1 MNKINR
7 TADMEETVSN
17 HDLAEFLP
25 KSDHVTENIEL
36 STSQEIT
43 ALKSNYRPYN
53 ENNKEKS
60 WNYKSPDGTITCCC
74 CTISPKVAKYL
85 EISALII
92 SIIIVLM
99 LFSAPIITHIV
110 DKVSRY
116 HILSLLLIMLSSYY
130 VNRK

>member
-1 MNKINR
+1 MDE
-7 TADMEETVSN
+7 TASN
-17 HDLAEFLP
+17 QSAAVVLTN
-25 KSDHVTENIEL
+25 SDHVEENIEL

-43 ALKSNYRPYN
+43 ALKSNYRSYN

-60 WNYKSPDGTITCCC
+60 WNYKSPDGTITWCC

-92 SIIIVLM
+92 SVIIVLM
-99 LFSAPIITHIV
+99 LLSTPIIIHII
-110 DKVSRY
+110 DRVSRFY
-116 HILSLLLIMLSSYY
+116 FLSLLLLIILSLYY

>member
-1 MNKINR
+1 M
-7 TADMEETVSN
+7 DETVSN
-17 HDLAEFLP
+17 QSAAVVLP
-25 KSDHVTENIEL
+25 NSDHVEENIEL

-43 ALKSNYRPYN
+43 ALKSNYRAYN

-60 WNYKSPDGTITCCC
+60 WKYKSPDGTITCCC

-92 SIIIVLM
+92 SVIIVLM
-99 LFSAPIITHIV
+99 LLSTPIIIHI
-110 DKVSRY
+110 DRVSRF
-116 HILSLLLIMLSSYY
+116 HFLSLLLLIILPSYY